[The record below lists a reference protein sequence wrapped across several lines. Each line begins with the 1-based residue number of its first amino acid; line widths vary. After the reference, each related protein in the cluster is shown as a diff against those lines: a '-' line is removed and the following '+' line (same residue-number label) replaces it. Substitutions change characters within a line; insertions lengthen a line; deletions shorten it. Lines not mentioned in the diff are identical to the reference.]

1 MIDLGSIAG
10 LHERRLP
17 FTVRCRERGK
27 VSRSYR
33 VNQLAF

>member
-17 FTVRCRERGK
+17 FTVRRRGCGE
-27 VSRSYR
+27 VSRLHR